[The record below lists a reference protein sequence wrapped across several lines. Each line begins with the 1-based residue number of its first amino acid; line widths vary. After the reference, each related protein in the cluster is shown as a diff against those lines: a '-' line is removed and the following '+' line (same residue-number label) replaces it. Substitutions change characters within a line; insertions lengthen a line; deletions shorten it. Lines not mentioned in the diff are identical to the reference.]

1 VRSSHET
8 EFGFMV
14 DDDPHPFPLPSD
26 GRGNGHRQSWVGGGC
41 PASAVAGFS
50 VRRRMVLP
58 LLQGEGRGE
67 VEP

>member
-1 VRSSHET
+1 MKPNLVLWLMMTLTLALSHRMGE
-8 EFGFMV
+8 GMGIGSLGLA
-14 DDDPHPFPLPSD
+14 D
-26 GRGNGHRQSWVGGGC
+26 GC
-41 PASAVAGFS
+41 PAGAVAGFS